1 MSIPDTFSG
10 PVAAGRALMALRPAM
25 AVAGAYARLV
35 PVCGH
40 GGMPC

>member
-1 MSIPDTFSG
+1 MSIPDTISG
-10 PVAAGRALMALRPAM
+10 PVAAGRTLMALRPAM
-25 AVAGAYARLV
+25 AGAYDRLV